1 MWEMENVGKEVV
13 ALQELKIWERKMW
26 QKTVRV
32 KIVEKRKCVKWLQG
46 VKCAKSDVM
55 SEGMFVS

>member
-32 KIVEKRKCVKWLQG
+32 KIVEKRKCVK
-46 VKCAKSDVM
+46 
-55 SEGMFVS
+55 